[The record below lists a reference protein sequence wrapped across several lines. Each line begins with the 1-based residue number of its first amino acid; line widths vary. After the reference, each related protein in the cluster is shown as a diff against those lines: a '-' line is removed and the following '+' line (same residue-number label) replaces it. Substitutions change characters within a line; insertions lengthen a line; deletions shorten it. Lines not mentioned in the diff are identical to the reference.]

1 MGKRLLASENRIY
14 AMKKYYA
21 YFLSPDA
28 RGVVKGWNAC
38 EPLVKGAAG
47 ARYRGF
53 LTRDAAEQWLKDG
66 ARYDIKNKRAPLQP
80 GIYFDAGT
88 GRGMGVEISV
98 TDEAGNNL
106 LHKVMPKSKINTM

>member
-1 MGKRLLASENRIY
+1 MT
-14 AMKKYYA
+14 KKYYA
-21 YFLSPDA
+21 CFIPQKNLKKIFDNW
-28 RGVVKGWNAC
+28 KEC
-38 EPLVKGAAG
+38 EKLVKGVYG

-53 LTRDAAEQWLKDG
+53 KTREEAEEWLVAG
-66 ARYDIKNKRAPLQP
+66 AHYELKAKSEKRKVILVP

-106 LHKVMPKSKINTM
+106 LHKVMPKSKINEFGKHH